1 MEVASATERDV
12 ATVHELMVQW
22 EREGT
27 TIGHTAPDEAYLR
40 GFLGECFLV
49 ARDAGHHVGF
59 VCARIMDNP
68 GHAAMPTARRLL
80 QVEELFVRPEAR
92 QRGIGSALVRAALQW
107 GRERGLVAFHVFT
120 ATRDT
125 DRVLRF
131 YRRHGFQPWGI
142 QMYRSE
148 DPDPHTA

>member
-1 MEVASATERDV
+1 MEVVSAAERDV
-12 ATVHELMVQW
+12 APVHELMVQW
-22 EREGT
+22 EREGA
-27 TIGHTAPDEAYLR
+27 TIGYTASDETYLR

-49 ARDAGHHVGF
+49 ARDAGRIVGF
-59 VCARIMDNP
+59 VCARVVDNP
-68 GHAAMPTARRLL
+68 GYAAMPTARRLL
-80 QVEELFVRPEAR
+80 QVEELYVLPEAR
-92 QRGIGSALVRAALQW
+92 QRGIGSALMRAALRR
-107 GRERGLVAFHVFT
+107 GRERGVTSFHVFT

-148 DPDPHTA
+148 DPGS